1 MTELAFIV
9 FATVLVN
16 NFVLTKFLGLCPFL
30 GTTARLETALGMS
43 LATTF
48 VLTLAAA
55 LSHLIYH
62 YGLLSLDLAYM
73 RLVVFIVVIA
83 AAVQLTGF
91 IVRAI
96 SPLLEQVLG
105 VYLPLITTNCAVL
118 GVALLN
124 LTQARGFAQALAYGL
139 GAGLGFSLVMV
150 LFAMLRERL
159 DRADIP
165 APFRG
170 PAIALVTAGLLS
182 MAFMGFTG
190 FGRG

>member
-1 MTELAFIV
+1 MTDLAFIV

-30 GTTARLETALGMS
+30 GTTARLDAALGMS

-48 VLTLAAA
+48 VLTLASA
-55 LSHLIYH
+55 LSHLVMTLALVPL
-62 YGLLSLDLAYM
+62 GLDFL
-73 RLVVFIVVIA
+73 RLIVFIVIIA

-91 IVRAI
+91 VVRAV
-96 SPLLEQVLG
+96 SPLLEKILG

-124 LTQARGFAQALAYGL
+124 VTQARNFAEAVAYGV
-139 GAGLGFSLVMV
+139 GAGLGFSLVMT
-150 LFAMLRERL
+150 LFATLRERL
-159 DRADIP
+159 EYSIVP

-190 FGRG
+190 FGQG

>member
-62 YGLLSLDLAYM
+62 YGLLPLDLAYM

-91 IVRAI
+91 VVRAI